1 MGDAPTAAVAF
12 LESELKMLPWISG
25 GSCPRARSPNRVVV
39 AATMTGLWC
48 FADDRLS
55 IAPDASVGINAE
67 ARPGNTDACR

>member
-1 MGDAPTAAVAF
+1 VDTPTAAVAF
-12 LESELKMLPWISG
+12 SESELRMLPWISRG
-25 GSCPRARSPNRVVV
+25 FRLRAHSPNRVVV
-39 AATMTGLWC
+39 AAVITGLWY